1 MPWKEL
7 SVSEQRLAMVHRV
20 ITLKHSVAAAAA
32 EFGVSRKTV
41 HKWLKRYRA
50 REPFALED
58 RSRRPN
64 RSPAK
69 TADAVER
76 AIVDVRGRLGWGAR
90 KIHATLVKQ
99 QVADLPSAR
108 TVSSILARR
117 GCVGDDARAAD
128 PPPAPPRPFER
139 SRPNELWQLDHK
151 GPVEV
156 ARQRVCPLSVIDDH
170 SRYCLCFT
178 PVPDRTLA
186 RAWDVLWG
194 LFERFGLP
202 DELLCDNAFSAPI
215 GLSWF
220 DARLVRLDVRPAH
233 GRAYHPQ
240 TQGKVERFHGTA
252 QRELIDF
259 DARRDT
265 LAHFGED
272 CERFRTTY
280 NTLRPHEALGDLPP
294 VARWRASPRPR
305 PPALPEVR
313 YPPGALTRRV
323 SHAGDVRYR
332 NARIAVGRGLAHE
345 TVMVEEREQDVA
357 VYYAWKL
364 VRAIPQ
370 ALLGGPRSDKMV

>member
-20 ITLKHSVAAAAA
+20 ITLKHSVVAAAA

-50 REPFALED
+50 RERFALED
-58 RSRRPN
+58 RSRRPH

-69 TADAVER
+69 TTDVVER
-76 AIVDVRGRLGWGAR
+76 AVVDVRGRLGWGAR
-90 KIHATLVKQ
+90 KIHATLVNQ
-99 QVADLPSAR
+99 RVADLPSAR
-108 TVSSILARR
+108 TVSSILSRR
-117 GCVGDDARAAD
+117 GCVGEDAAPEPA
-128 PPPAPPRPFER
+128 PAPPRPFER

-151 GPVEV
+151 GPIEV
-156 ARQRVCPLSVIDDH
+156 ARTRICPLSVIDDH
-170 SRYCLCFT
+170 SRYCLCFAR
-178 PVPDRTLA
+178 VADRTV
-186 RAWDVLWG
+186 RTTWDVLWG

-202 DELLCDNAFSAPI
+202 DELLCDNAFAAPI

-220 DARLVRLDVRPAH
+220 DAHLVRLDVRPAH
-233 GRAYHPQ
+233 GAPYHPQ

-265 LAHFGED
+265 LEHFDAD
-272 CERFRTTY
+272 CARFRETY

-294 VARWRASPRPR
+294 VARWHASSRPR
-305 PPALPEVR
+305 PPALPEVS

-323 SHAGDVRYR
+323 SHA
-332 NARIAVGRGLAHE
+332 
-345 TVMVEEREQDVA
+345 
-357 VYYAWKL
+357 
-364 VRAIPQ
+364 RATC
-370 ALLGGPRSDKMV
+370 ATATHGSSSAAGWRTRR

>member
-7 SVSEQRLAMVHRV
+7 SVSEQRLAMIHRV
-20 ITLKHSVAAAAA
+20 ITLKHPVARVAR

-41 HKWLKRYRA
+41 HKWLARYRA
-50 REPFALED
+50 REPFPLAD

-64 RSPAK
+64 RSPSR
-69 TADAVER
+69 TPDAVER
-76 AIVDVRGRLGWGAR
+76 AVVDARARLGWGPR
-90 KIHATLVKQ
+90 KIHATLANQ
-99 QVADLPSAR
+99 QVAALPSAR
-108 TVSSILARR
+108 TVGSILSRR
-117 GCVGDDARAAD
+117 GCVGPDAAAAAA
-128 PPPAPPRPFER
+128 APPRPFER
-139 SRPNELWQLDHK
+139 SKPNELWQLDHK

-156 ARQRVCPLSVIDDH
+156 ARMRVCPLSVIDDH

-178 PVPDRTLA
+178 RVPDLTVRT
-186 RAWDVLWG
+186 AWDVLWG

-202 DELLCDNAFSAPI
+202 DELLCDHAFAAPI

-233 GRAYHPQ
+233 GRSYHPQ

-265 LAHFGED
+265 FEHFDAD

-280 NTLRPHEALGDLPP
+280 TTLRPHEALGDLPP
-294 VARWRASPRPR
+294 IVRWRASSRPR
-305 PPALPEVR
+305 PPTLPEVS
-313 YPPGALTRRV
+313 YPAGAITRRV

-345 TVMVEEREQDVA
+345 TVRVEEREQDVA

-364 VRAIPQ
+364 VRAVPQ
-370 ALLGGPRSDKMV
+370 PLLGGPRSDKMV

>member
-1 MPWKEL
+1 
-7 SVSEQRLAMVHRV
+7 MVHRV
-20 ITLKHSVAAAAA
+20 ITLKHSVVAAAA

-41 HKWLKRYRA
+41 HKWLARYRA
-50 REPFALED
+50 REPLALED

-69 TADAVER
+69 TPDAVER
-76 AIVDVRGRLGWGAR
+76 AVVDARARLGWGAR
-90 KIHATLVKQ
+90 KIHVTLTTQ
-99 QVADLPSAR
+99 AVAGPLPSVR
-108 TVSSILARR
+108 TVSSILARC
-117 GCVGDDARAAD
+117 GCVGEDA
-128 PPPAPPRPFER
+128 PGPVPAPPRPFER
-139 SRPNELWQLDHK
+139 SKPNELWQLDHK

-170 SRYCLCFT
+170 SRYCLCFAR
-178 PVPDRTLA
+178 VPDRTV
-186 RAWDVLWG
+186 RTAWDVLWG
-194 LFERFGLP
+194 LFERYGLP
-202 DELLCDNAFSAPI
+202 DELLCDNAFAAPI

-233 GRAYHPQ
+233 GAPYHPQ
-240 TQGKVERFHGTA
+240 TQGKVERFHGTV

-265 LAHFGED
+265 LAHFDED
-272 CERFRTTY
+272 CARFRETY

-305 PPALPEVR
+305 PPALPEVV
-313 YPPGALTRRV
+313 YPPGAVTRRV

-332 NARIAVGRGLAHE
+332 NARIVVGRGLAHE
-345 TVMVEEREQDVA
+345 LVMVEEREQDVA

-364 VRAIPQ
+364 VRAIPP